1 MLTPWKKSYDK
12 PRQDIKKQRHHFADK
27 GPYSQSI
34 VFFSSHIQMWKLDH
48 KESWTSKNWCFQ
60 TVVLKKTLESS
71 LDYEIKPINPKGNQS
86 WIFTGRTNAKAE
98 APILWP
104 PDVENWLIAKDP
116 DAEKDRRQEGE
127 GDDRG
132 WDGWVASP
140 AQWTW
145 VWANSWRWWRT
156 EKPGMLQFMGSQ
168 SVRHDWATELNWK
181 ETSYQT
187 TKIEWKRKWISE
199 DERSQYEKTAY
210 YDSNDMT
217 FWKRQSYKK
226 SE

>member
-1 MLTPWKKSYDK
+1 ML
-12 PRQDIKKQRHHFADK
+12 
-27 GPYSQSI
+27 
-34 VFFSSHIQMWKLDH
+34 L
-48 KESWTSKNWCFQ
+48 E
-60 TVVLKKTLESS
+60 KTLESTS
-71 LDYEIKPINPKGNQS
+71 DSKNIQPVNPKGNQPR
-86 WIFTGRTNAKAE
+86 IFTGRTDAEAE

-168 SVRHDWATELNWK
+168 SVRHDWATEQQQHGNNNACLSFLTINLLKKLNLLNLFVLPFFILPTPLLGASQVVLVLKNQPSSAGDKRWGFNPWIG
-181 ETSYQT
+181 
-187 TKIEWKRKWISE
+187 KIPWKRAWQPTPIFLPGE
-199 DERSQYEKTAY
+199 
-210 YDSNDMT
+210 
-217 FWKRQSYKK
+217 FHRQESGGL
-226 SE
+226 